1 MANTNRYAD
10 AVFQDNPSAIWTL
23 DDTIAGTPQLL
34 SGTPAIALPIYGIAT
49 DAYSESQNSAYYIS
63 PTSSLSDIKVEN
75 FGLPMVYGAINIS
88 NLYENTYTIN
98 TNLSINPSFEA
109 NLTGWNIANSPT
121 SIGITTEQSYSG
133 TSSIKVTQ
141 GTASWFIFTPAG
153 TSGVPVT
160 AGSIYS
166 LSAYVRS
173 STASEDFQVFIRWYN
188 SSGTLITDSTG
199 STGASST
206 TIWTRL
212 SVSATAPVGAAYASL
227 RVRKIATGTSGLFHY
242 IDAVLFEKSNTPSGY
257 FDGSSVDTTNIDYLW
272 SGTINYSS
280 SIAKAINYPSLI
292 VPGYGLFNENGR
304 NKTMSIEFWARITSD
319 THYPRKIMGPIA
331 GSDGLYVNG
340 PFIMLKINDYIGSHY
355 VGEWGRPMLINVSYS
370 PTFASVIINGE
381 QVINLQYSYT
391 DITFPARLDANSDSQ
406 DYIGFYAYSNV
417 PLIQIDC
424 VSIYPYSMQPETAK
438 LHFVKGQ
445 AVQSPEITQTQYAS
459 LPVVIDYQVSK
470 FANNYVYPGNGR
482 WENGI
487 TENMSINQNVIS
499 APDYLLPTIVFEDET
514 KILSD
519 WYDAQKDITYQ
530 SVVNALPDG
539 NLINHSA
546 FFEINPNETDDEW
559 ASAGYMVFEDFSKII
574 NDPVKAFYVVFS
586 TKTIPTVGTEQVLF
600 RLINSS
606 GEYLESVITTNTGD
620 TAGTVIYR
628 FVSGGTSSTILTIN
642 DTVTSSTSS
651 KNVVGIDIAALVDAQ
666 VSNNYISSFFS
677 NASSLK
683 LFVGGTAGFEKTFY
697 GQIYKVGFCN
707 EANLKPIKSA
717 LFTNGI
723 ADVADVATFSSRFS
737 SYTLFADN
745 SASSFAIDIAVAG
758 SWKDYVP
765 VSLLAKNVIADSAG
779 HQEYS
784 LDHIQVNFDYPEM
797 SNTTNSIMRSY
808 VEFEEIGTSIVS
820 SSQLS
825 KSDQALPANYVV
837 DPNSTWL
844 NKRYEILDNSIIHL
858 PSGGYDD
865 FSDLSLAVN
874 FDFKIPGIMRNP
886 IKMKSLQIASLA
898 LNYSGIHT
906 EIGTKYSQEIYPY
919 TKTATTTVYDGV
931 NPFTIY
937 KNSTPYLYLTE
948 KSGVKLVG
956 ANVGELNTNTKI
968 EKRAIAIPVNQF
980 GKKAYSV
987 SLFQMSAFHKKNFP
1001 ANGEIEVFRVLNYE
1015 SEFVID
1021 AVVQSGNKTALLRA
1035 RKLNSAKTAYETFSD
1050 VAFFVNGVPSST
1062 IKVGVWNM
1070 ICVQFTKTLS
1080 FADNNN
1086 GLLKLTGPF
1095 LYNNIV
1101 DYQVNVSRLNQNIQ
1115 FSLWSEVQARGT
1127 WENAYDVDE
1136 AETVA
1141 SWLNILIS
1149 AEVGTPVSINAIST
1163 YSSYLGNSKI
1173 VANDDSWF
1181 TYFDQSDFEL
1191 YNGIRS
1197 ETIRLKPL

>member
-23 DDTIAGTPQLL
+23 DDTIVGTPQLL

-49 DAYSESQNSAYYIS
+49 DAYSESQNLAYYIS
-63 PTSSLSDIKVEN
+63 PTSSLSDIKVDN
-75 FGLPMVYGAINIS
+75 VGLPMVYGATNIS
-88 NLYENTYTIN
+88 NLYEN
-98 TNLSINPSFEA
+98 L
-109 NLTGWNIANSPT
+109 
-121 SIGITTEQSYSG
+121 
-133 TSSIKVTQ
+133 V
-141 GTASWFIFTPAG
+141 
-153 TSGVPVT
+153 
-160 AGSIYS
+160 
-166 LSAYVRS
+166 
-173 STASEDFQVFIRWYN
+173 
-188 SSGTLITDSTG
+188 
-199 STGASST
+199 ST
-206 TIWTRL
+206 TN
-212 SVSATAPVGAAYASL
+212 
-227 RVRKIATGTSGLFHY
+227 H
-242 IDAVLFEKSNTPSGY
+242 
-257 FDGSSVDTTNIDYLW
+257 
-272 SGTINYSS
+272 
-280 SIAKAINYPSLI
+280 PSLI
-292 VPGYGLFNENGR
+292 VPGYGMFNENGR

-406 DYIGFYAYSNV
+406 DYVGFYAYSNV

-445 AVQSPEITQTQYAS
+445 AVQSPELTQTQYAS

-482 WENGI
+482 WENGT

-499 APDYLLPTIVFEDET
+499 APEYLLPTIVFEDET
-514 KILSD
+514 KTLAD
-519 WYDAQKDITYQ
+519 WYDAQKDITYK

-559 ASAGYMVFEDFSKII
+559 ASDGYMVFEDFSKII
-574 NDPVKAFYVVFS
+574 NDPVKAFYMVFS

-651 KNVVGIDIAALVDAQ
+651 KNVVGIDIPALVNAQ

-683 LFVGGTAGFEKTFY
+683 LFIGGTAGFEKTFY
-697 GQIYKVGFCN
+697 GQIYKVGLCN
-707 EANLKPIKSA
+707 EANLKPIKST
-717 LFTNGI
+717 LFTDGI
-723 ADVADVATFSSRFS
+723 ADVADVAAFSSRFS

-745 SASSFAIDIAVAG
+745 SASSFALDIAVAG

-779 HQEYS
+779 HQEYTI
-784 LDHIQVNFDYPEM
+784 DHIQVNFDYPEM

-808 VEFEEIGTSIVS
+808 VEFEQIGTSVVS
-820 SSQLS
+820 SSQLT

-837 DPNSTWL
+837 DPDSTWL

-886 IKMKSLQIASLA
+886 IKIKSLQIASLA
-898 LNYSGIHT
+898 LNYSGIQTH
-906 EIGTKYSQEIYPY
+906 IGTKYSQEIYPY

-956 ANVGELNTNTKI
+956 ANIGDLNTDTKI

-1001 ANGEIEVFRVLNYE
+1001 ANGEIEVFRVANYE

-1021 AVVQSGNKTALLRA
+1021 AVVQNGNKTATLRA
-1035 RKLNSAKTAYETFSD
+1035 RKLNAAKTAYEAFSN
-1050 VAFFVNGVPSST
+1050 VAFFVNGKSSST
-1062 IKVGVWNM
+1062 IKVGIWNM

-1080 FADNNN
+1080 FADNTN

-1101 DYQVNVSRLNQNIQ
+1101 DYQVNVSRLNKNIQ
-1115 FSLWSEVQARGT
+1115 LSLWSEIQARGNWAT
-1127 WENAYDVDE
+1127 AYTTNERVPTEQNPINWTD
-1136 AETVA
+1136 
-1141 SWLNILIS
+1141 ILIS
-1149 AEVGTPVSINAIST
+1149 AEVGSPVSINALST

-1181 TYFDQSDFEL
+1181 TYFDQNDFEL